1 MSKYIDEIGI
11 KSVKSLN
18 KWFRNELN
26 KQGKV
31 VDLECVK
38 VDDYV
43 YVFWSKGDKLL
54 KYSIPGHTIYC
65 MEEKDIKKA
74 LKEIIK
80 TI

>member
-54 KYSIPGHTIYC
+54 KYSIPQFIVW
-65 MEEKDIKKA
+65 KKKI
-74 LKEIIK
+74 LKRH
-80 TI
+80 